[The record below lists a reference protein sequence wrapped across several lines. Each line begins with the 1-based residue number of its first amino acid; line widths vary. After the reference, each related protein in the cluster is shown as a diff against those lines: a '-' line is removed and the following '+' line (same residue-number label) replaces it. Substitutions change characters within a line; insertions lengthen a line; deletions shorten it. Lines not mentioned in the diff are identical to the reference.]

1 MPVARHKYDI
11 TRAEF
16 AEIAEAAAEAVVA
29 ELKARADTLVPRQA
43 DEMRQL
49 AEWLATT
56 VVESIR
62 TTVVA
67 QLEPLQGAI
76 ATGSGDGSGT
86 VMHAGLAEVQ
96 KSLGDVLTQW
106 QHTEAARRAGLDRL
120 DEVLVDLRSGIS
132 ENVTRQHVVLLEVL
146 DQRLAELR
154 LNELAEGLPARIG
167 AVISEAIE
175 RSHGLHVEAMETLKA
190 DLART
195 LDAGLERHRSAIIEL
210 SAVGER
216 LTGLADQ
223 VSEAVEQVVASAFER
238 AQGAQMQRLTVLMS
252 DLRSQHEEVLDNSMT
267 RLETALTVGLERQEA
282 LLQKMLGEV
291 DATLERGLDRQDAA
305 LESGLERQEAT
316 LKRQDEALAAGLV
329 RQEAALAQVRAAEE
343 RVIDLIDTV
352 PDRVGEVL
360 AESLAESASRAT
372 RVENLLGEL
381 AWALGEMRAGNDGLR
396 IELARVAAEL
406 PDSAAAL
413 QDAAGRSEARLV
425 DLIARV
431 AGGTVRNGNGN
442 GTNGSH

>member
-16 AEIAEAAAEAVVA
+16 AEIAESAAEAVVA
-29 ELKARADTLVPRQA
+29 ELKARADSLVPRQA

-67 QLEPLQGAI
+67 QLEPLQGSI
-76 ATGSGDGSGT
+76 AGASADGSGS
-86 VMHAGLAEVQ
+86 VVHAGLAEVQ
-96 KSLGDVLTQW
+96 KSLGQVLAQW
-106 QHTEAARRAGLDRL
+106 EHVEASRRAGLDRL

-175 RSHGLHVEAMETLKA
+175 RSHDAQMESIDALKGE
-190 DLART
+190 LAVT
-195 LDAGLERHRSAIIEL
+195 LDAGLERHRAAIVEL
-210 SAVGER
+210 AAVGER

-223 VSEAVEQVVASAFER
+223 VSEAVERVVASAFER
-238 AQGAQMQRLTVLMS
+238 AQGAQMQRLSVLMQ
-252 DLRSQHEEVLDNSMT
+252 DLRAQQEEVLEESTT

-291 DATLERGLDRQDAA
+291 DATLERGLVRQENELGAGLERQDAA
-305 LESGLERQEAT
+305 L
-316 LKRQDEALAAGLV
+316 AAGLA
-329 RQEAALAQVRAAEE
+329 RQDAALAHVRAAEE
-343 RVIDLIDTV
+343 RVLDLVDTV
-352 PDRVGEVL
+352 PDRVVEVL
-360 AESLAESASRAT
+360 AESLAESSSRAT

-396 IELARVAAEL
+396 VELARVAAEL

-431 AGGTVRNGNGN
+431 AGNGTVAANGHPPG
-442 GTNGSH
+442 